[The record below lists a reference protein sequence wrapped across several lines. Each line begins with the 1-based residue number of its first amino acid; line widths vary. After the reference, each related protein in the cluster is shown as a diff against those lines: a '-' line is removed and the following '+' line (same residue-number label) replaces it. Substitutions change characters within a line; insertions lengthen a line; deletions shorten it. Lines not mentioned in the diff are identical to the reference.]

1 MNRAAFFDSVRSSL
15 FHDRMSQSQVEGCE
29 ALLTAM
35 EKARWPTG
43 WAAYGLA
50 TAKWETAHTMQP
62 IEEYGKGKGRSYG
75 KPDPNTGKTYYG
87 RGYVQLT
94 WEYNYRKAGDK
105 LGIDLVH
112 APELALNPNIAAK
125 IMIAGMS
132 EGWFTGKKLGD
143 YIGPVRKDY
152 VGARKII
159 NGTDH
164 DDDIAAI
171 ARKFE
176 TALRESGWGDLE
188 PAPLKPIVAAPPA
201 SPVLPPRPD
210 DPGPRSPPQPQPG
223 FWSRFWSALSKRT
236 AA

>member
-1 MNRAAFFDSVRSSL
+1 MNRAAFFDEVRSSL
-15 FHDRMSQSQVEGCE
+15 FHDRMSQPQVDGCE

-35 EKARWPTG
+35 EAARWPSG

-50 TAKWETAHTMQP
+50 TAKWETAHTMRP
-62 IEEYGKGKGRSYG
+62 IEEYGKGKGRAYG
-75 KPDPNTGKTYYG
+75 KPDPTTGQIYYG

-94 WEYNYRKAGDK
+94 WGYNYKKAGDK
-105 LGIDLVH
+105 LGADLMRR
-112 APELALNPNIAAK
+112 PELALQPDIAAK

-176 TALRESGWGDLE
+176 VALRASGWGD
-188 PAPLKPIVAAPPA
+188 APVIAPKPTVITSPA
-201 SPVLPPRPD
+201 SAVTTPRPD
-210 DPGPRSPPQPQPG
+210 DPGPRTAPQPQPG
-223 FWSRFWSALSKRT
+223 FWSRFWSALKRR
-236 AA
+236 AS